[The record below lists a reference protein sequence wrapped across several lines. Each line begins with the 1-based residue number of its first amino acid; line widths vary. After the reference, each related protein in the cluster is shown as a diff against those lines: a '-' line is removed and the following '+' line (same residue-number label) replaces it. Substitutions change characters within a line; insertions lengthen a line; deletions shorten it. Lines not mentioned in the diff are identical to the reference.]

1 MKSFKNI
8 QNILKIPML
17 LIMLLVMQL
26 GAFAQPLDRRPEYD
40 ISKEKVLYTVGYSHL
55 DTQWKWTYPVSIDEY
70 LKNILV
76 ENFYLLEKYPDYV
89 FNFTGSRRY
98 KMMKEY
104 YPELYKKVGEY
115 IDKGRWYVSGSSVDE
130 GEVNVSSSESLIRQ
144 VLYGNQYFQKEFGKE
159 SKDYMLP
166 DCFGFLANVPSVW
179 SHCGLLGFSTQKLT
193 WRSASGIPFNVG
205 IWNGPDGKGIIAA
218 LNATRYTGNVEP
230 HLDQNKAWISRMN
243 DNELKYGNLFDYR
256 YYGVGDMGGAPR
268 ENDVKNVIASLPNEN
283 SEIKVVLTSS
293 DQMYQDITQEQR
305 NQLPTY
311 EGDLLLI
318 EHSAGSTTSQA
329 FVKRMNRKNEKLA
342 KATETMAAMT
352 DWYGVTDYPFDK
364 INNSWELVLGSQMHD
379 ILPGTSIPEAY
390 EFSWNDEFI
399 AANGFSETLKNSIA
413 NLSALCNTS
422 GKGRSVLVYNPV
434 AKDREDVV
442 TIDLVYDKFPGDVQ
456 VFDKDGKALQTQVV
470 GWENNHLKALF
481 LAKVPSVGYA
491 VYDVREVNNV
501 NNGDSQLTVSNHSI
515 ENAYYRLEID
525 GNGDISSIYDKK
537 ASKELLDKPARLEFL
552 EESPTNW
559 PAWNM
564 DWDDRQKAPLGY
576 LNEDVSVKVLER
588 GPVRVS
594 LQVDRKGRNS
604 KISQVIGLSAGEAG
618 NRIEV
623 SNLLDWQS
631 TGVSLKASF
640 PLTVA
645 NEQTTYNLGVGAI
658 KRGNNDSLKFEVPSK
673 EWFDLADMNDGY
685 GVTILEDCKYGSDK
699 PDDNTLRLT
708 LMFTPVANDRF
719 KDQRSQDFGIHR
731 FKYGIYGHKGNWNV
745 AQSFW
750 QGKFLNQP
758 MLAFEV
764 PKHRGVLGK
773 VNSFCSISNP
783 NVGLM
788 AFKKK
793 ENDDYLVIR
802 VNELSGEDQSQV
814 QLTLPG
820 KIVDAY
826 EVNGQ
831 EKRIA
836 DASYYGDKLT
846 FDLSHFTIK
855 SFAVKLDKPGIQT
868 KNIVQE
874 TVNLDYNID
883 AFSYDINRD
892 DANFYERFSYSYPA
906 ELIPDEIVNEGI
918 RFKMGSRDD
927 GVNNILT
934 CQGQEI
940 DIPEGYS
947 KLYVLAAATE
957 DTEGKWIIG
966 GKEHIQS
973 VQNWTGFIGQHY
985 NRKFAT
991 DGYTLTGVENAFLKK
1006 DNISWYSSHRH
1017 LSYPSKNESYQFAY
1031 MFKYEIELSK
1041 DVNKIKLPENSKI
1054 KILALTV
1061 AKNTGDDIEILTPLS
1076 DDFENEPTF
1085 YLRKLN
1091 Q

>member
-1 MKSFKNI
+1 MKRNKLNLQ
-8 QNILKIPML
+8 QNTMKVFLFTILLGISY
-17 LIMLLVMQL
+17 IMV
-26 GAFAQPLDRRPEYD
+26 AQPAERRGDYNIEG
-40 ISKEKVLYTVGYSHL
+40 EKVLYTVGYSHL

-70 LKNILV
+70 LKNILE

-104 YPELYKKVGEY
+104 YPELYKKVAGY

-130 GEVNVSSSESLIRQ
+130 GEVNISSSESLIRQ
-144 VLYGNQYFQKEFGKE
+144 VLYGNQYFKKEFGKE

-193 WRSASGIPFNVG
+193 WRSAAGIPFNVG
-205 IWNGPDGKGIIAA
+205 VWNGPDGKGIIAS
-218 LNATRYTGNVEP
+218 LNATKYTGRVEP
-230 HLDQNKAWISRMN
+230 HLDQDSAWIARMN
-243 DNELKYGNLFDYR
+243 ENEQKYGNLFDYR

-293 DQMYQDITQEQR
+293 DQMYRDITPKQR
-305 NQLPTY
+305 NQLPVY

-329 FVKRMNRKNEKLA
+329 FMKRMNRKNEKLA
-342 KATETMAAMT
+342 KAAETIAAMT
-352 DWYGVTDYPFDK
+352 DWCGVTDYPFDK

-379 ILPGTSIPEAY
+379 VLPGTSTPEAY

-434 AKDREDVV
+434 GKDREDVV
-442 TIDLVYDKFPGDVQ
+442 KLDLKYDQFPGNVQ
-456 VFDKDGKALQTQVV
+456 VFDKDGKALPTQVI
-470 GWENNHLKALF
+470 GWENNQLKALF
-481 LAKVPSVGYA
+481 LADVPSVGYA
-491 VYDVREVNNV
+491 VYDVRKVDNV
-501 NNGDSQLTVSNHSI
+501 KNPSSQLAISNQSI
-515 ENAYYRLEID
+515 ENDYYKLEID

-576 LNEDVSVKVLER
+576 LNEDVSVKILEC

-604 KISQVIGLSAGEAG
+604 EISQILSLSAGGAG
-618 NRIEV
+618 KRIEV
-623 SNLLDWQS
+623 TNILDWQS

-640 PLTVA
+640 PLNVS
-645 NEQTTYNLGVGAI
+645 NEQATYNLGVGAI

-673 EWFDLADMNDGY
+673 EWFDLTDTNNEY
-685 GVTILEDCKYGSDK
+685 GVSILEDCKYGSDK

-708 LMFTPVANDRF
+708 LMFTPLANDRF
-719 KDQRSQDFGIHR
+719 KDQRSQDFGIHY
-731 FKYGIYGHKGNWNV
+731 FKYGIYGHKGNWNE

-758 MLAFEV
+758 LLAFEV
-764 PKHRGVLGK
+764 PKHSGVLEK
-773 VNSFCSISNP
+773 ENSFCSIKNP

-793 ENDDYLVIR
+793 ESGDYLIIR

-814 QLTLPG
+814 QLSLPG

-836 DASYYGDKLT
+836 GAAYYGDKLT
-846 FDLSHFTIK
+846 FDLSHYTIK
-855 SFAVKLDKPGIQT
+855 SFAVKLEKLGVECQ
-868 KNIVQE
+868 NIVQE
-874 TVNLDYNID
+874 ALKIDYNED
-883 AFSYDINRD
+883 AFSFDSNRD
-892 DANFYERFSYSYPA
+892 DANFFEKFSYSYPA
-906 ELIPDEIVNEGI
+906 ELIPNEIVSEGI
-918 RFKMGSRDD
+918 RFKMGSTDD
-927 GVNNILT
+927 GVSNVLA

-940 DIPEGYS
+940 DIPEGYTQ
-947 KLYVLAAATE
+947 LFVLAAATE
-957 DTEGKWIIG
+957 DTHGEWLIG
-966 GKEHIQS
+966 DKKYFQTI
-973 VQNWTGFIGQHY
+973 QNWTGFIGQHY
-985 NRKFAT
+985 NREFAK
-991 DGYTLTGVENAFLKK
+991 DGYTLTNVEEPFSKK
-1006 DNISWYSSHRH
+1006 DNIAWYASHRH
-1017 LSYPSKNESYQFAY
+1017 LSYPSKNESYEYAY

-1041 DVNKIKLPENSKI
+1041 DVKKIQLPDNKKI

-1061 AKNTGDDIEILTPLS
+1061 AKNIGDSVSPSALLY
-1076 DDFENEPTF
+1076 DDFKSDPVF
-1085 YLRKLN
+1085 ILRN
-1091 Q
+1091 